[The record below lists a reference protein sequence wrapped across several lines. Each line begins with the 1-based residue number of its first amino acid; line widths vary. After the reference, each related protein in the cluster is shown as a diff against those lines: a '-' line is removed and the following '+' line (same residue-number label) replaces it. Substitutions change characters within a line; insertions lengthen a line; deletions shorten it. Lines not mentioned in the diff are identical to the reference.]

1 MSLWKFTPYN
11 LEKWNDAEERVLFV
25 GPEPNEDKPL
35 DGIFDM
41 GKLFR
46 MAYAENK
53 YLGNKRFYTRCEIM
67 LKGLGVGFDA
77 FRFMDLK
84 AEGGGAQANPSTV
97 SEYVENNLGQVCKY
111 FTSTDLDFGLAPH
124 IIILLGKAQRVFVQH
139 VWDPVKKV
147 ADSELKWVGM
157 PSPSSMTGYIGLE
170 HASANIRQHLKPITE
185 QAERWTYDPNNFN
198 DWKSMDEELIVDRGV
213 FYLIQ
218 LEPCHDPGRFKV
230 GFASNLSERLRDH
243 RCSAPLATVLA
254 KWPCRPLWEKT
265 AIDCVTQSC
274 EQIHT
279 EVFRTDDISAVQ
291 QRCEQFFSL
300 MSDIE

>member
-1 MSLWKFTPYN
+1 
-11 LEKWNDAEERVLFV
+11 
-25 GPEPNEDKPL
+25 
-35 DGIFDM
+35 
-41 GKLFR
+41 
-46 MAYAENK
+46 
-53 YLGNKRFYTRCEIM
+53 
-67 LKGLGVGFDA
+67 
-77 FRFMDLK
+77 
-84 AEGGGAQANPSTV
+84 
-97 SEYVENNLGQVCKY
+97 
-111 FTSTDLDFGLAPH
+111 
-124 IIILLGKAQRVFVQH
+124 
-139 VWDPVKKV
+139 
-147 ADSELKWVGM
+147 
-157 PSPSSMTGYIGLE
+157 
-170 HASANIRQHLKPITE
+170 
-185 QAERWTYDPNNFN
+185 
-198 DWKSMDEELIVDRGV
+198 MDEELISVIDAASQLGIPDKQTLFKIIKRLGLSADKQSSSGHGNQIISYITTHALEQIKLHLVQARPERDVTSSEPQVDRGV

-230 GFASNLSERLRDH
+230 GFASNLPERLRDH